1 MDYLQ
6 KAVGQLIELFRAM
19 PAGTRTSVGLLAVV
33 ALVSAAYLGN
43 EQLAGSDAYL
53 MDGETFSASQL
64 HAMHAALGKANLEAS
79 IDGARIKVSR
89 GQESKCMAA
98 LAEAGALPVEFGGY
112 LEKAVNSSGFMTL
125 NRNQEAAM
133 RIAKQRELQNII
145 NTMVDKSLVLIDEQS
160 DHGFPPKKI
169 ITASVSI
176 QPRGQQPLDENRIPA
191 AIRNLVA
198 SSVAGLKPEAVTVVD
213 LSTQRTYPGAT
224 SGDSHTPLALGEYA
238 ELKRFYE
245 REYQEKISR
254 ALAPHIA
261 GALVTT
267 SVELDAETA
276 AAPNGTAD
284 AAPRTL
290 AHAGRWP
297 KRVAV
302 SIAVP
307 HAYYEQIWR
316 QSRPSSAVDSAR
328 KPDAAVLSGIIATE
342 KQKIE
347 ALVTSLLPNRE
358 PAGAGSQVVVSTFY
372 PLAELPPRDLA
383 PSEQAWA
390 WLGEHGKTLGLVA
403 LGLVGLLAVCSLVR
417 STGRP
422 AAISTHD
429 ADTALGLSGDQAL
442 AKSAP
447 SIAHD
452 AARHRAPLSPTL
464 RGDLADI
471 VRDDP
476 EAAVTILRTWI
487 GNAG

>member
-1 MDYLQ
+1 
-6 KAVGQLIELFRAM
+6 
-19 PAGTRTSVGLLAVV
+19 
-33 ALVSAAYLGN
+33 
-43 EQLAGSDAYL
+43 
-53 MDGETFSASQL
+53 
-64 HAMHAALGKANLEAS
+64 
-79 IDGARIKVSR
+79 
-89 GQESKCMAA
+89 MAA
-98 LAEAGALPVEFGGY
+98 LAGPARCRSSLAATWKRLCS
-112 LEKAVNSSGFMTL
+112 SSGFMTL

-133 RIAKQRELQNII
+133 KIAKQRELQNII

-176 QPRGQQPLDENRIPA
+176 QPRGQQPLDENRIPV

-224 SGDSHTPLALGEYA
+224 SGDSHAPLALGEYA
-238 ELKRFYE
+238 ELKRYYE

-254 ALAPHIA
+254 ALAPHVA

-267 SVELDAETA
+267 SVELDAEA
-276 AAPNGTAD
+276 ATPSGTGD
-284 AAPRTL
+284 AAPRPL
-290 AHAGRWP
+290 AQAARSP

-316 QSRPSSAVDSAR
+316 QSRPSSAVDRAR

-358 PAGAGSQVVVSTFY
+358 VAGAGSQVMVSTFY
-372 PLAELPPRDLA
+372 PVAELPPPEIA

-390 WLGEHGKTLGLVA
+390 WLSEHGKTLGLVGLA
-403 LGLVGLLAVCSLVR
+403 LIGLLAVRSLVH
-417 STGRP
+417 STGRS
-422 AAISTHD
+422 AVVSMLD
-429 ADTALGLSGDQAL
+429 ADTGLGLSGDQAL

-447 SIAHD
+447 NIAHD